1 MKLARRLGLK
11 MAKFKVEGLRELER
25 ALAELPKATAKNTLK
40 RTLKLAAQPIAD
52 EAQRLAPEN
61 FGTLKRSIVVT
72 TKKPP
77 NHDPGKKAFSKAK
90 RAGASNAEAA
100 GALRAARRVAPGV
113 FAEAFVG
120 VLQKVRQAIPQE
132 FGTDK
137 HPAQPFM
144 RPAWDSKKM
153 DALDIIKSEL
163 GNQITKAAERLARK
177 AARKAAKGA

>member
-1 MKLARRLGLK
+1 MRTVRSGLPLAK
-11 MAKFKVEGLRELER
+11 IKVSGLRELER

-52 EAQRLAPEN
+52 KARALAPEN
-61 FGTLKRSIVVT
+61 FGTLKRGIIVT

-77 NHDPGKKAFSKAK
+77 NHDVGKKAYSKAK
-90 RAGASNAEAA
+90 KAGASNAEAVA
-100 GALRAARRVAPGV
+100 AMRTARRVAPGV

-120 VLQKVRQAIPQE
+120 VTKNVGHAVPQE
-132 FGTDK
+132 FGTVN

-144 RPAWDSKKM
+144 RPAWDAEKET
-153 DALDIIKSEL
+153 ALDIIKNEL
-163 GNQITKAAERLARK
+163 GGQITKAAERLARK